1 MKQRELEQKTRKI
14 FHKIHAAQGDE
25 PEIFDRLTSLLSCK
39 YLKEKKDF
47 FYNKICLDVGCGSN
61 ANATLSMLRMGAK
74 KVYAVDL
81 DKSILE
87 TAPRL
92 LSGFEGRYVLDVGN
106 VLDLDYEGDFFD
118 FVLCAG
124 VLHHTADALRGMK
137 ELARVTKKGGCLY
150 ITIQGKGGLMKEIT
164 NLLRDKYAK
173 DTQFK
178 ELIDGLD
185 KSHFLELWRWL
196 NGIMRE
202 HDDTMAANIPESCIK
217 ELFNKDLVYT
227 IQDRITAP
235 RYDEFT
241 ESEIVDWLRDNSFI
255 KITRLTRYPSI
266 KNIRRFL
273 CPFYY
278 KYDHRF
284 SRILYGDGH
293 IQIKATKV
301 R

>member
-1 MKQRELEQKTRKI
+1 MKRRELEQKTRKT
-14 FHKIHAAQGDE
+14 FHKIHTAQGDD
-25 PEIFDRLTSLLSCK
+25 PEIFDRLTSLLSCS

-47 FYNKICLDVGCGSN
+47 FHNKVCLDAGCGSN
-61 ANATLSMLRMGAK
+61 ANATVSMLRMGAK

-92 LSGFEGRYVLDVGN
+92 LRGFEGRYVLDVGN
-106 VLDLDYEGDFFD
+106 VLDLDYKDEFFD
-118 FVLCAG
+118 FVLCVG
-124 VLHHTADALRGMK
+124 VLHHTVDAMRGMQ
-137 ELARVTKKGGCLY
+137 ELTRVTKKGGCLY

-164 NLLRDKYAK
+164 NLLRDKYAR

-202 HDDTMAANIPESCIK
+202 RGDTMGENIPVSYIN
-217 ELFNKDLVYT
+217 ELFNKDLVLT
-227 IQDRITAP
+227 IKDRITAP
-235 RYDEFT
+235 TYDEYA
-241 ESEIVDWLRDNSFI
+241 EKEIVDWLRDNGFI
-255 KITRLTRYPSI
+255 KITRLTRYPI
-266 KNIRRFL
+266 ITNIRRFL

-293 IQIKATKV
+293 IQIKATKA